1 VIIINRPCFARCQSI
16 KYLIFKYLRLVEA
29 SIGRFQRLF
38 PTFCCDGNGFGFNTN
53 AKRCYHRLSGLSGR
67 GELRFSSGDDLS
79 WLRVCREVSR
89 GRRKFLRAA
98 AMDARIAAIK
108 SGSNFCQRPG
118 RRAKIDSGLKIFN
131 AAYAST
137 ASRNVIVLST
147 KNPRPT
153 RTSSRRY
160 SVSECRNG
168 LCLID

>member
-1 VIIINRPCFARCQSI
+1 MSKHQISNLQ
-16 KYLIFKYLRLVEA
+16 IFTFGLRQA
-29 SIGRFQRLF
+29 SDRFQRLF

-108 SGSNFCQRPG
+108 TG
-118 RRAKIDSGLKIFN
+118 RDLARTFASDREGVGR
-131 AAYAST
+131 ST
-137 ASRNVIVLST
+137 A
-147 KNPRPT
+147 
-153 RTSSRRY
+153 
-160 SVSECRNG
+160 
-168 LCLID
+168 D